1 MHSHPNPVLNCAI
14 LVSLALHAL
23 LLFTFQNPPDPA
35 RRAAR
40 LPSPIVARLA
50 EPEPAAVP
58 LPAPAPAPEPV
69 QQAAAPR
76 PKKPAAPIAQPAA
89 EAALTPAPQAP
100 PQPAPQTEAVPPE
113 TARAPAPVAI
123 GKPAAVPAAPNAEA
137 PDPVSRD
144 RYRVELIDEARRH
157 KRYPPLA
164 RENNWEGGVL
174 VGVVIGANG
183 RASVTL
189 KASSGYEV
197 LDRQALEM
205 FSQAARA
212 VPVPPALRGKEFA
225 LEVRAVYGLED

>member
-1 MHSHPNPVLNCAI
+1 MHSHPNQVLNCAI

-23 LLFTFQNPPDPA
+23 LLFGFWESRPFSKVSGLPA
-35 RRAAR
+35 
-40 LPSPIVARLA
+40 PIIARLA
-50 EPEPAAVP
+50 EAEPAAVAV
-58 LPAPAPAPEPV
+58 PAPAPAPEPV

-89 EAALTPAPQAP
+89 EDPSTPAPQAP
-100 PQPAPQTEAVPPE
+100 AEPAPQAEAAPPE
-113 TARAPAPVAI
+113 TARAPTPLAV
-123 GKPAAVPAAPNAEA
+123 GKPEPAPARPGAEA
-137 PDPVSRD
+137 PDPVLRD
-144 RYRVELIDEARRH
+144 RYRVELIDEARRY